1 MEKKKGDWKKPVIKI
16 IISVIVLAGIIVGA
30 YFIFKHFGII
40 DLTREQLQEYVASF
54 GPVAPII
61 FMLASFLQ
69 VSFIPIPGAVTIVA
83 GNYLFGFWP
92 SFFYSYIAMTIGSI
106 VAFLLG
112 KLIGRPFV
120 NWIAGDKELVDYYL
134 KKMHGRE
141 NIILFFMFLLPL
153 FPDDLLCSIAGIMPL
168 GFVGFLFMQLFT
180 RATSIL
186 ATLLLMSG
194 EFIPYNG
201 WGIPVL
207 IIIGILGVVAFIISF
222 KYSDK
227 INEWFIGLF
236 KIKKKSEKKSI
247 EEDQC
252 EELKESADTPEAQ
265 PSTRSGEETSQVEHP
280 PG

>member
-1 MEKKKGDWKKPVIKI
+1 MEKKGNWKKPVIKI

-30 YFIFKHFGII
+30 YFLFKHFGII
-40 DLTREQLQEYVASF
+40 DLTREKLQEYVASF

-69 VSFIPIPGAVTIVA
+69 VSFIPIPGAVTIIA

-92 SFFYSYIAMTIGSI
+92 SFFYSYIAMILGSI
-106 VAFLLG
+106 VALLLG
-112 KLIGRPFV
+112 KVIGRPFV

-141 NIILFFMFLLPL
+141 NIILFFMFLLPF

-168 GFVGFLFMQLFT
+168 GFAGFLFMQLIT

-201 WGIPVL
+201 WGIPIL
-207 IIIGILGVVAFIISF
+207 ITIGALGVVAFIISF

-252 EELKESADTPEAQ
+252 EELKESADTSKAQ
-265 PSTRSGEETSQVEHP
+265 PSTRSGEETSQVEPP